1 MVRIEWL
8 RYSGVPVNRLVL
20 ALIAYVGIG
29 LLAWH
34 TLSDPKIRLATLA
47 VLGMFAVKSL
57 LHRKATISAERDGQ
71 D

>member
-1 MVRIEWL
+1 
-8 RYSGVPVNRLVL
+8 VNRLVL

-29 LLAWH
+29 LLAWN
-34 TLSDPKIRLATLA
+34 TLSDPKVRLATLA

-57 LHRKATISAERDGQ
+57 LHRKDALSGERDGQ